1 MATIRSDARLQE
13 TLDNVARL
21 LEKHRVLDTLAA
33 RQEGPKRD
41 LLEHLQHR
49 QNLAELHK
57 FVRATH
63 AADLAFVL
71 EALPPDERR
80 TVWEQASVEQAG
92 LAFVEVSNVVR
103 EWLVESTPR
112 DTLVALLTTLDPED
126 LGYVADSIP
135 PDVLRDVSRALAS
148 ADRQAYEE
156 SIQYAEDRVGHHMSR
171 EMVMIAETTT
181 IEQTIE
187 ELRALAELPPQ
198 TDRVFVIDARHVL
211 RGSIPLQT
219 LLLRDPSLP
228 VAGACATD
236 TVTLAPGDDIADA
249 VKAFERYDL
258 VSAPVVDDRGK
269 LVGRITVDSVMDVV
283 RADAEWRALK
293 QAGLSRDEDL
303 FARPWDSARNRWP
316 WLAINLVTAFIASRV
331 IGQFEGTI
339 SSLSAL
345 ATLMPIVA
353 SIGGNTGNQTMAI
366 VIRALAVDQLKPS
379 GAARVM
385 NKELVISLLN
395 GSVWGAVVGIAAL
408 GLYSNVALGAV
419 MTSAVVLNLVVA
431 ALAGVAI
438 PLALHATGRDPAYG
452 SSVLLTFVTDAMGFF
467 LFLGLASVIL
477 F

>member
-1 MATIRSDARLQE
+1 MATVRSEARLEE
-13 TLDNVARL
+13 TLDGIARL
-21 LEKHRVLDTLAA
+21 LDKHRVLDTLAA

-41 LLEHLQHR
+41 LIEHLQHR

-57 FVRATH
+57 RVRATH

-71 EALPPDERR
+71 EALPPDDRR
-80 TVWEQASVEQAG
+80 TVWEQTSIEQAG
-92 LAFVEVSNVVR
+92 HAFVEVSNVVR
-103 EWLVESTPR
+103 EWLVESTSR
-112 DTLVALLTTLDPED
+112 ETLVALLTTLDPED
-126 LGYVADSIP
+126 LGYVAETIP
-135 PDVLRDVSRALAS
+135 DDILREVSRTLAS

-171 EMVMIAETTT
+171 EMVMVAETTT
-181 IEQTIE
+181 IQQTIE

-219 LLLRDPSLP
+219 LLLKEPSMP
-228 VAGACATD
+228 VVGCVASD
-236 TVTLAPGDDIADA
+236 TLTFAPGDAIADA

-269 LVGRITVDSVMDVV
+269 LVGRLTVDSVMDVV
-283 RADAEWRALK
+283 RAEADWRALK
-293 QAGLSRDEDL
+293 QAGLTRDEDL

-316 WLAINLVTAFIASRV
+316 WLAINLITAFIASRV
-331 IGQFEGTI
+331 IGRFEGTI

-379 GAARVM
+379 GAGRVL

-395 GSVWGAVVGIAAL
+395 GSVWGLVVGVAAL
-408 GLYSNVALGAV
+408 ALYSNLALGAV

-431 ALAGVAI
+431 AIAGVAI

-477 F
+477 L

>member
-1 MATIRSDARLQE
+1 MATIRSEARLQE
-13 TLDNVARL
+13 TLDDIARL

-112 DTLVALLTTLDPED
+112 ESLVALLTTLDPED
-126 LGYVADSIP
+126 LGYVAESIP
-135 PDVLRDVSRALAS
+135 PDILRDVSRALAS

-171 EMVMIAETTT
+171 EMVMIGETTT
-181 IEQTIE
+181 IQQTIE

-219 LLLRDPSLP
+219 LLLREPSLP
-228 VAGACATD
+228 VIGACAGDVATFS
-236 TVTLAPGDDIADA
+236 PGDDIADA

-258 VSAPVVDDRGK
+258 VSAAVVDDRGK
-269 LVGRITVDSVMDVV
+269 LVGRLTVDSVMDVV

-293 QAGLSRDEDL
+293 QAGLTRDEDL
-303 FARPWDSARNRWP
+303 FAHPWDSARNRWP
-316 WLAINLVTAFIASRV
+316 WLAINLVTAFVASRV
-331 IGQFEGTI
+331 IGRFEGTI
-339 SSLSAL
+339 TSLSAL

-366 VIRALAVDQLKPS
+366 VIRALAVDQLRPS
-379 GAARVM
+379 GAARVL
-385 NKELVISLLN
+385 NKELVIGLLN
-395 GSVWGAVVGIAAL
+395 GSLWGVVVGIAAFA
-408 GLYSNVALGAV
+408 LYSNLALGAV

-431 ALAGVAI
+431 AVAGVAI
-438 PLALHATGRDPAYG
+438 PMALHATGRDPAYG
-452 SSVLLTFVTDAMGFF
+452 SSVLLTFVTAAMGFF

>member
-1 MATIRSDARLQE
+1 MPTIRSEARLQE
-13 TLDNVARL
+13 ALDDIARL

-71 EALPPDERR
+71 EALPPDDRR

-92 LAFVEVSNVVR
+92 HAFVEVSNVVR
-103 EWLVESTPR
+103 EWLVESTPH

-126 LGYVADSIP
+126 LGYVAESIP
-135 PDVLRDVSRALAS
+135 PDILREVSRALAS
-148 ADRQAYEE
+148 ADRQAYED
-156 SIQYAEDRVGHHMSR
+156 SIQYSEDRVGHHMSR
-171 EMVMIAETTT
+171 EMVMVAETMT
-181 IEQTIE
+181 IQQTIE

-219 LLLRDPSLP
+219 LLLKGPSMP
-228 VAGACATD
+228 VAGACASD
-236 TVTLAPGDDIADA
+236 TVTFAPGDDIADA

-258 VSAPVVDDRGK
+258 VSAAVVDDRGK
-269 LVGRITVDSVMDVV
+269 LVGRLTVDSVMDVV

-293 QAGLSRDEDL
+293 QAGLTRDEDL

-331 IGQFEGTI
+331 IGRFEGTI
-339 SSLSAL
+339 TSLSAL

-366 VIRALAVDQLKPS
+366 VIRALAVDQLRPS
-379 GAARVM
+379 GAARVL

-408 GLYSNVALGAV
+408 ALYSNLALGAV

-431 ALAGVAI
+431 AAAGVAI

>member
-1 MATIRSDARLQE
+1 MATIRSEARLQE
-13 TLDNVARL
+13 TLDDIARL

-92 LAFVEVSNVVR
+92 LVFVEVSNVVR
-103 EWLVESTPR
+103 EWLVETTPR

-126 LGYVADSIP
+126 LGYVAESIP
-135 PDVLRDVSRALAS
+135 SDILREVSRALAS

-171 EMVMIAETTT
+171 EIVMVGETTT
-181 IEQTIE
+181 IQQTIE

-219 LLLRDPSLP
+219 LLLKEPSLP
-228 VAGACATD
+228 VVGACASD
-236 TVTLAPGDDIADA
+236 TVTFAPGDDIADA

-269 LVGRITVDSVMDVV
+269 LVGRLTVDSVMDVV

-293 QAGLSRDEDL
+293 QAGLTRDEDL

-331 IGQFEGTI
+331 IGRFESTI
-339 SSLSAL
+339 TGLSAL

-366 VIRALAVDQLKPS
+366 VIRALAVDQLRPS
-379 GAARVM
+379 GAGRVL

-395 GSVWGAVVGIAAL
+395 GSVWGVVVGIAAFA
-408 GLYSNVALGAV
+408 LYSNLALGAV

-431 ALAGVAI
+431 AVAGVAI

>member
-1 MATIRSDARLQE
+1 MATIRSEARLQE
-13 TLDNVARL
+13 TLDRIARL

-71 EALPPDERR
+71 EALPPGDRR
-80 TVWEQASVEQAG
+80 TVWDQASVEQAG

-103 EWLVESTPR
+103 EWLVESTSHER
-112 DTLVALLTTLDPED
+112 LIALLTTLDPED

-135 PDVLRDVSRALAS
+135 SDILREVSRALAS

-171 EMVMIAETTT
+171 EMVIVGETTT
-181 IEQTIE
+181 IQQTIE

-219 LLLRDPSLP
+219 LLLKDPSLP
-228 VAGACATD
+228 VVGVCASD
-236 TVTLAPGDDIADA
+236 TVTFAPGDAIADA

-331 IGQFEGTI
+331 IGQFEATI
-339 SSLSAL
+339 TSLSAL

-366 VIRALAVDQLKPS
+366 VIRALAVDQLRPS
-379 GAARVM
+379 GAARVL

-395 GSVWGAVVGIAAL
+395 GSVWGVVVGIAAL
-408 GLYSNVALGAV
+408 GLYSNLALGAV
-419 MTSAVVLNLVVA
+419 MMSAVVLNLVVA
-431 ALAGVAI
+431 AVAGVAI

-467 LFLGLASVIL
+467 LFLGLASAIL

>member
-1 MATIRSDARLQE
+1 MATIRSEARLQE
-13 TLDNVARL
+13 TLDDIARL

-71 EALPPDERR
+71 EALPPDDRR

-92 LAFVEVSNVVR
+92 LAFVEVSNIVR

-126 LGYVADSIP
+126 LGYVAESIP
-135 PDVLRDVSRALAS
+135 DDILRDVSRELAS

-171 EMVMIAETTT
+171 EMVMVGETTT
-181 IEQTIE
+181 IQQTIE
-187 ELRALAELPPQ
+187 ELRTLAELPPQ

-219 LLLRDPSLP
+219 LLLKDPSLP
-228 VAGACATD
+228 VVGVCVSN
-236 TVTLAPGDDIADA
+236 TVTFAPGDDIADA

-331 IGQFEGTI
+331 IGRFESTI
-339 SSLSAL
+339 TSLSAL

-366 VIRALAVDQLKPS
+366 VIRALAVDQLRPS
-379 GAARVM
+379 GAARVL
-385 NKELVISLLN
+385 NKELVISVLN
-395 GSVWGAVVGIAAL
+395 GSVWGVVVGIAAL
-408 GLYSNVALGAV
+408 ALYSNLALGAV

-431 ALAGVAI
+431 AFAGVAI

>member
-1 MATIRSDARLQE
+1 MATIRSEARLQE
-13 TLDNVARL
+13 TLDGIARL
-21 LEKHRVLDTLAA
+21 LDKHRVLETLAA
-33 RQEGPKRD
+33 RQEGPRRD

-57 FVRATH
+57 FVHGTH
-63 AADLAFVL
+63 AADLAVVL
-71 EALPPDERR
+71 EALPPDDRR

-92 LAFVEVSNVVR
+92 HAFVEVSHVVR

-112 DTLVALLTTLDPED
+112 ETLVAMLTTLDPED
-126 LGYVADSIP
+126 LGYVAESIP
-135 PDVLRDVSRALAS
+135 PDILREVSRTLAS

-171 EMVMIAETTT
+171 EMVMIAETRT
-181 IEQTIE
+181 IQQTIE

-219 LLLRDPSLP
+219 LLVKEPTLP
-228 VAGACATD
+228 VVGACASD
-236 TVTLAPGDDIADA
+236 TVTFSPGDDIADA

-316 WLAINLVTAFIASRV
+316 WLAINLVTAFVASRV
-331 IGQFEGTI
+331 IGRFEGTI

-366 VIRALAVDQLKPS
+366 VIRALAVDQLRPS
-379 GAARVM
+379 GAARVL

-395 GSVWGAVVGIAAL
+395 GSLWGVVVGIVAL
-408 GLYSNVALGAV
+408 ALYSNLALGAV

-431 ALAGVAI
+431 ACAGVAI